1 MARANDSHSVTIPD
15 GMFPTPHMEDAA
27 AGASSDT
34 KPAAGTNTP
43 TSTPKDDGSKPA
55 AAQDNVLSASAN
67 LAQLLPTGSVMAY
80 QALSSSFNNH
90 GECYTSNWWLTVS
103 LVTFLT
109 VFCIFF
115 AFTDS
120 ITHKGKVY
128 YGVAMSER
136 LRIFNIEVGDSIAD
150 EEGKLIEQ
158 GKDLTQEQT
167 EVLNQLKK
175 RKLHWL
181 DGVHAF
187 FTAVVFLSVAFSDVG
202 LQKCLFPHAGHDTM
216 ELLKNMP
223 LGMSF
228 LSSFVFMIFPTTRH
242 GIGFSDSSTTSA
254 SSKDAN
260 HIGFHGSSDSSTTA
274 SSKDASRKVADIYT
288 MTSDQNRRE
297 SSNIAASNVANHKN
311 INGNEE
317 NANSKPA
324 AQDKVLSASANLAQL
339 LPTGSVMAYQ
349 ALSPSFNNHG
359 ECYTSNWWLTVSLV
373 TFLTVFCIFFAI
385 TDTIYY
391 NGKVYYGV
399 AMRGGLK
406 IFNKED
412 NDPNFYIEPDNKKK
426 NENKNGTATEL
437 QAVGQQKSPSSSN
450 ESEHNGEKKG
460 KLTWLTSIFEKKG
473 GEKVKQD
480 NKLTA
485 EKELKDKLERM
496 KLNWLDGLHA
506 FFTAVVFLSVAFSDV
521 GLQRCLFP
529 DAGHDTMELLKNMPL
544 GMSFLSSF
552 VFMIFPTT
560 RSGIGFSNPTSK
572 GDDKAKPHANAK

>member
-150 EEGKLIEQ
+150 EEGKLIIMPEQ
-158 GKDLTQEQT
+158 GKDLTQEQR

-242 GIGFSDSSTTSA
+242 GIGFSDSSTT
-254 SSKDAN
+254 
-260 HIGFHGSSDSSTTA
+260 A

-297 SSNIAASNVANHKN
+297 SSNNAASNVANHKN

-412 NDPNFYIEPDNKKK
+412 NDPNFYIEPDNKKE

-521 GLQRCLFP
+521 GLQRSSSRTPGSTPWSC
-529 DAGHDTMELLKNMPL
+529 
-544 GMSFLSSF
+544 SRICRWVCRSLSSF
-552 VFMIFPTT
+552 VFMIFPTH
-560 RSGIGFSNPTSK
+560 SK
-572 GDDKAKPHANAK
+572 RHRVLQSHVQR

>member
-1 MARANDSHSVTIPD
+1 
-15 GMFPTPHMEDAA
+15 MEDAA

-103 LVTFLT
+103 LVTFLS
-109 VFCIFF
+109 VFCIFS

-150 EEGKLIEQ
+150 NKGKQIIMPEQ
-158 GKDLTQEQT
+158 GKDLTQEQE
-167 EVLNQLKK
+167 EVLNQLEK

-187 FTAVVFLSVAFSDVG
+187 FTAAVSLSVAFSDVG

-242 GIGFSDSSTTSA
+242 GIGFSDST
-254 SSKDAN
+254 SSKDVSGKVAPGDTVTDGPN
-260 HIGFHGSSDSSTTA
+260 PGSS
-274 SSKDASRKVADIYT
+274 
-288 MTSDQNRRE
+288 N
-297 SSNIAASNVANHKN
+297 NAASNVANHN
-311 INGNEE
+311 QYQGNGKEE

-324 AQDKVLSASANLAQL
+324 SQDKVLSASANLAQL

-412 NDPNFYIEPDNKKK
+412 NDPNFHIEPDNKKK

-460 KLTWLTSIFEKKG
+460 KLTCLTSIFEKKG
-473 GEKVKQD
+473 GKKVKQD

-485 EKELKDKLERM
+485 ETELKNKLERM

-506 FFTAVVFLSVAFSDV
+506 FFKAVVFQSV
-521 GLQRCLFP
+521 
-529 DAGHDTMELLKNMPL
+529 T
-544 GMSFLSSF
+544 
-552 VFMIFPTT
+552 
-560 RSGIGFSNPTSK
+560 
-572 GDDKAKPHANAK
+572 